1 MLQDR
6 RVRLLCKL
14 TLSFMTLAFAFYSA
28 WERESDTHTHSHKHK
43 GRPRDTERQVE
54 WQKQAGS
61 KPNIMDA
68 HRKTCIEKRLP
79 FTTFFRSARAAFI
92 VYDTEQDRVKFVSHM
107 LGAYH
112 LASWFWSHP
121 SASAQLHPS
130 TVISNPSWVLTTSV
144 AGLWNTSVKF
154 EKKNHKKIQI
164 SLQCSICHNF

>member
-1 MLQDR
+1 MTCVCTRHWFLHSVHQPHLLSLWKLTTCVVWEWSLESVCVKEKSVCVKEKSVCVEEKSVCVKEKSVCIKR
-6 RVRLLCKL
+6 RV
-14 TLSFMTLAFAFYSA
+14 F
-28 WERESDTHTHSHKHK
+28 
-43 GRPRDTERQVE
+43 V
-54 WQKQAGS
+54 S
-61 KPNIMDA
+61 K
-68 HRKTCIEKRLP
+68 KRVYVLKK
-79 FTTFFRSARAAFI
+79 R

-107 LGAYH
+107 LWAYH

-164 SLQCSICHNF
+164 LLQCSICHNF